1 MKAITQ
7 WNNTHM
13 GGGGGD
19 RGKHEMKLRPKKPKF
34 IMINCN
40 MLGGASGIGRAV
52 CQALA
57 TEGASIVVTDLNIEG
72 AQDTTDSLSKH
83 ANNKH
88 MNYSL
93 DVASGEEIQK
103 VLECIISEYKKPP
116 CILVNSA
123 GITKDE
129 FLIKMD
135 EKKFDKV
142 IEVNLKVRVNDVF
155 ITKS

>member
-1 MKAITQ
+1 
-7 WNNTHM
+7 
-13 GGGGGD
+13 
-19 RGKHEMKLRPKKPKF
+19 MKLRPKKPKV
-34 IMINCN
+34 IVINCN

-57 TEGASIVVTDLNIEG
+57 TEGASIVVIDLNIEG

>member
-1 MKAITQ
+1 
-7 WNNTHM
+7 
-13 GGGGGD
+13 
-19 RGKHEMKLRPKKPKF
+19 MKLRPKKPKVNV
-34 IMINCN
+34 INCN

-57 TEGASIVVTDLNIEG
+57 IEGASIVVTDLNIEG

-123 GITKDE
+123 GITKDK

>member
-1 MKAITQ
+1 
-7 WNNTHM
+7 M
-13 GGGGGD
+13 GGGGGGN
-19 RGKHEMKLRPKKPKF
+19 RGKREMKLRPKKPKV
-34 IMINCN
+34 IVINCN

-57 TEGASIVVTDLNIEG
+57 IEGASIVVTDLNIEG

>member
-1 MKAITQ
+1 
-7 WNNTHM
+7 M
-13 GGGGGD
+13 GGGGGN
-19 RGKHEMKLRPKKPKF
+19 RGKREMKLRPKKPKV
-34 IMINCN
+34 IVINCN

-57 TEGASIVVTDLNIEG
+57 IEGASIVVTDLNIEG

>member
-1 MKAITQ
+1 
-7 WNNTHM
+7 
-13 GGGGGD
+13 
-19 RGKHEMKLRPKKPKF
+19 MKLRPKKPKV
-34 IMINCN
+34 IVINCN

-57 TEGASIVVTDLNIEG
+57 IEGASIVVTDLNIEG

>member
-1 MKAITQ
+1 
-7 WNNTHM
+7 M
-13 GGGGGD
+13 GGGGGN
-19 RGKHEMKLRPKKPKF
+19 RGKREMKLRPQKPKV
-34 IMINCN
+34 IVINCN

>member
-1 MKAITQ
+1 
-7 WNNTHM
+7 M
-13 GGGGGD
+13 GGGGGN
-19 RGKHEMKLRPKKPKF
+19 RGKCEMKLRPKKPKV
-34 IMINCN
+34 IVINCN

-103 VLECIISEYKKPP
+103 VLECIINEYKKPP

>member
-1 MKAITQ
+1 
-7 WNNTHM
+7 M
-13 GGGGGD
+13 GGGGGGN
-19 RGKHEMKLRPKKPKF
+19 RGKREMKLRPKKPKVNV
-34 IMINCN
+34 INCN

-57 TEGASIVVTDLNIEG
+57 IEGASIVVTDLNIEG

>member
-1 MKAITQ
+1 
-7 WNNTHM
+7 
-13 GGGGGD
+13 
-19 RGKHEMKLRPKKPKF
+19 
-34 IMINCN
+34 

-57 TEGASIVVTDLNIEG
+57 TEGASIIVTDLNIEG
-72 AQDTTDSLSKH
+72 AQDTTDTLSKH